1 MRKKKFT
8 VEPEEVAP
16 GIKKLPAQHPAGAY
30 QGKQTKTCKDKEKC
44 IFFGKELKTHF
55 FKRKKEKK
63 T

>member
-30 QGKQTKTCKDKEKC
+30 QGKQTKKCKDKENVY
-44 IFFGKELKTHF
+44 FL
-55 FKRKKEKK
+55 EKN
-63 T
+63 